1 MVEMAWK
8 PEYET
13 GVRWIDDQ
21 HRIFLGLINNLIRF
35 EEEKEHRIPLERLL
49 MEIRAYACFHFVS
62 EENLMIRIG
71 YPELGL
77 QQEQHARLLADL
89 DRKIESAQDATDD
102 RETATQVHLQLL
114 RWLLSHTM
122 ESDMEIGRFMREAG
136 LPMG

>member
-35 EEEKEHRIPLERLL
+35 EEETEHRIPVQRLL
-49 MEIRAYACFHFVS
+49 LEIRSYACFHFVS
-62 EENLMIRIG
+62 EENLMMRIG
-71 YPELGL
+71 YPGL
-77 QQEQHARLLADL
+77 AMQQEQHARLLVDL
-89 DRKIESAQDATDD
+89 DRKIEDSLGAVDD
-102 RETATQVHLQLL
+102 RETATRVHLQLL

-122 ESDMEIGRFMREAG
+122 DSDMEIGRFMRQEG
-136 LPMG
+136 LPTS